1 MLLGAA
7 TSSHQIE
14 GNTFNDWTLWE
25 REGKAPP
32 VGEACNGWERMEEDI
47 DLLLKIG
54 ANAYRFSL
62 EWSRIEVE
70 DGVFNLKNLLRYRR
84 FVDALQRTGITPILT
99 LHHFTNPVWFYES
112 GGWLRK
118 DAPQIFGRYAD
129 LVSRYFS
136 DVKLWITVNEPNVY
150 AYRGYVAGDWPPGE
164 RSIFKAMKV
173 VRNMLRA
180 HSQAYAAIK
189 ANVRG
194 AKVGIAH
201 HLRVFTPAGTLG
213 RIPAYLREYLFN
225 FLPIY
230 SEISGKIPPPAAFM
244 ENIHPGGDFIGIN
257 YYTRDRVRFSLLQP
271 FGVEEFPEGVWRN
284 SLGWEVF
291 PEGLYMLLKKYN
303 FNRPV
308 IITENGIATE
318 SHEERVRF
326 IREHLKQVRRAMDE
340 GVGVAGYLYWS
351 LMDNYEW
358 LEGYK
363 AKFGIFTRDRRSKGE
378 LNLREIWDRLASGI

>member
-1 MLLGAA
+1 VLLGAA

-14 GNTFNDWTLWE
+14 GNTLNDWTLWE

-32 VGEACNGWERMEEDI
+32 VGEACNSWERMEEDVR
-47 DLLLKIG
+47 LLLKIG

-84 FVDALQRTGITPILT
+84 FVDALQRAGITPMLT
-99 LHHFTNPVWFYES
+99 LHHFTNPIWFYES
-112 GGWLRK
+112 GGWLRR

-129 LVSRYFS
+129 LVSRYFG
-136 DVKLWITVNEPNVY
+136 DVKLWITINEPNVY

-189 ANVRG
+189 SNVRR
-194 AKVGIAH
+194 ARVGIAH
-201 HLRVFTPAGTLG
+201 HLRVFTPVGALG
-213 RIPAYLREYLFN
+213 RVPVYLREYLFN

-244 ENIHPGGDFIGIN
+244 ESITPGGDFIGIN
-257 YYTRDRVRFSLLQP
+257 YYTRDRVKFSLLQP

-308 IITENGIATE
+308 IVTENGIATE

-326 IREHLKQVRRAMDE
+326 IREHLKQVKRAIDE
-340 GVGVAGYLYWS
+340 GVEVAGYLYWS
-351 LMDNYEW
+351 LLDNYEW

-363 AKFGIFTRDRRSKGE
+363 AKFGIFTIDRKSKGDI
-378 LNLREIWDRLASGI
+378 NLKDLWEGLTSGV

>member
-32 VGEACNGWERMEEDI
+32 VGEACNGWEKMEEDI

-84 FVDALQRTGITPILT
+84 FVDALQRAGITPILT

-118 DAPQIFGRYAD
+118 DAPEIFGRYAD

-189 ANVRG
+189 ANVRR

-201 HLRVFTPAGTLG
+201 HLRVFTPVGTPG

-244 ENIHPGGDFIGIN
+244 ESIHPGGDFIGIN

-326 IREHLKQVRRAMDE
+326 IREHLKQVKRAIDE
-340 GVGVAGYLYWS
+340 GVEVAGYLYWS

-363 AKFGIFTRDRRSKGE
+363 AKFGIFTRDRRSKGK
-378 LNLREIWDRLASGI
+378 LNLREIWFSI